1 MLSCLICEIL
11 DAISIVTKSKAK
23 NAPSAALSAIL
34 SLNAKYTFWP
44 AKLLISIV
52 NNFQA
57 SWFNVLVSIDKIVV
71 VKLEAQL
78 QVCLETLSQV
88 ELF

>member
-34 SLNAKYTFWP
+34 SLNAKYTF
-44 AKLLISIV
+44 
-52 NNFQA
+52 
-57 SWFNVLVSIDKIVV
+57 
-71 VKLEAQL
+71 
-78 QVCLETLSQV
+78 
-88 ELF
+88 